1 MPLTAI
7 QFYTDLAAALRNEL
21 PGNTA
26 VRVAERLANVFEKA
40 DTPETFNRTE
50 WINLVRNG

>member
-1 MPLTAI
+1 MDGKE
-7 QFYTDLAAALRNEL
+7 FYRQLAMALRAGL

-26 VRVAERLANVFEKA
+26 VKVAEALANTFELA

-50 WINLVRNG
+50 WINLVRTG